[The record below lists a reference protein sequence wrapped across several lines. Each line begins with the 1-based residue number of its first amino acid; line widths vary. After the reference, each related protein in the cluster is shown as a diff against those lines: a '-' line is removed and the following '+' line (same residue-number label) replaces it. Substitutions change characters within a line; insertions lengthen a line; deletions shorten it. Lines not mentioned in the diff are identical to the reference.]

1 MSGGIRARFAGAF
14 TFLRDLEERER
25 KRLLAEVLKTKGLMP
40 LLMKRRNGQRWTP
53 EERAELRAHLRRL
66 SHLSPYLAVVVLPG
80 APLTLPLLAWWLDRR
95 QQVRRDMN
103 RTAASV
109 KPSGQNLSE
118 Q

>member
-1 MSGGIRARFAGAF
+1 MSGGIRARFAGAL
-14 TFLRDLEERER
+14 TSLRDLEERER
-25 KRLLAEVLKTKGLMP
+25 KRLLAEVLQVKGLMP
-40 LLMKRRNGQRWTP
+40 LLMKYRNGQRWTP
-53 EERAELRAHLRRL
+53 EERVELRAHLRRL

-95 QQVRRDMN
+95 QVHRNARK
-103 RTAASV
+103 TAASV